1 MQVTEGEDTFTRYL
15 LKDLCAGTY
24 TLHETKAPLGY
35 AKDRMTYTLIITDTE
50 NGKPCT
56 PTITLQ
62 DKDGNTLYT
71 ASIKAGKGGTPTV
84 EVVRNDAA
92 AESATVMTG
101 GKCLELAS
109 ESNPPIRT
117 QIDLQVTDAY
127 LFSLPFTGGDGM
139 NRTAAAGIG
148 LMALAAALAGV
159 VTIRK
164 RKKGRDT
171 T

>member
-1 MQVTEGEDTFTRYL
+1 MV
-15 LKDLCAGTY
+15 K
-24 TLHETKAPLGY
+24 
-35 AKDRMTYTLIITDTE
+35 
-50 NGKPCT
+50 
-56 PTITLQ
+56 
-62 DKDGNTLYT
+62 
-71 ASIKAGKGGTPTV
+71 
-84 EVVRNDAA
+84 DAA

-101 GKCLELAS
+101 GKCLEVAPETNL
-109 ESNPPIRT
+109 PVRT

-148 LMALAAALAGV
+148 LMALAVALAGV
-159 VTIRK
+159 VAIRK

>member
-1 MQVTEGEDTFTRYL
+1 
-15 LKDLCAGTY
+15 
-24 TLHETKAPLGY
+24 
-35 AKDRMTYTLIITDTE
+35 MTYTLIITDTE

-71 ASIKAGKGGTPTV
+71 ASIQANKGTPTV
-84 EVVRNDAA
+84 KVVKNNES

-101 GKCLELAS
+101 GKCLEVAP
-109 ESNPPIRT
+109 ESNLPIRT

>member
-1 MQVTEGEDTFTRYL
+1 MQVTEGEGTFTRYL

-24 TLHETKAPLGY
+24 TLRETKAPLGY
-35 AKDRMTYTLIITDTE
+35 AKDRMTYKLIITDTE

-62 DKDGNTLYT
+62 DKGGNTLYT
-71 ASIKAGKGGTPTV
+71 ASIKAGKGSTPTV
-84 EVVRNDAA
+84 EVVKNATT
-92 AESATVMTG
+92 ESATVMTG
-101 GKCLELAS
+101 GKCLEVAPETNL
-109 ESNPPIRT
+109 PIRT

-148 LMALAAALAGV
+148 LMALAAVLAGV

-164 RKKGRDT
+164 RKKGRDAT
-171 T
+171 

>member
-1 MQVTEGEDTFTRYL
+1 M
-15 LKDLCAGTY
+15 K
-24 TLHETKAPLGY
+24 
-35 AKDRMTYTLIITDTE
+35 
-50 NGKPCT
+50 
-56 PTITLQ
+56 
-62 DKDGNTLYT
+62 DKDDNTLYT
-71 ASIKAGKGGTPTV
+71 ASIKAGERGAPTV
-84 EVVRNDAA
+84 EVDKKDAA

-101 GKCLELAS
+101 GKCLEVAPEKNLLV
-109 ESNPPIRT
+109 RT

-148 LMALAAALAGV
+148 LMALAAVLAGV

>member
-1 MQVTEGEDTFTRYL
+1 MKVTEGEETFTRYL
-15 LKDLCAGTY
+15 LRDLCAGTY
-24 TLHETKAPLGY
+24 TLRETQAPRGY
-35 AKDRMTYTLIITDTE
+35 AKDRMTYILIITDTDTE
-50 NGKPCT
+50 GQPCQ

-71 ASIKAGKGGTPTV
+71 ASIKAGAPTV
-84 EVVRNDAA
+84 EVVQNDAA

-101 GKCLELAS
+101 GKCLEVAPETNL
-109 ESNPPIRT
+109 PIRT

-139 NRTAAAGIG
+139 NRTAATGIG
-148 LMALAAALAGV
+148 LMALAVALAGV